1 MSHSKKSSNK
11 VVQVVSSPITQILG
25 STPVLPGE
33 SQEIYQQGLVATIQ
47 ELGARTPLQIYL
59 AEKIYE
65 CLWWMRR
72 YENQKRATLIH
83 SMAGVLETHKYAGG
97 ITDLQVWVMDA
108 LYANRI
114 DDEFNELL
122 GEHNLT
128 METLTQKAMASSRPV
143 FESLDQMI
151 ALNAKTLAGF
161 QASYEV
167 VVNRKVNAERMR
179 LQNALMQRDLG
190 AVENQPTLTESND
203 VNKDKRAKALGK

>member
-1 MSHSKKSSNK
+1 MI
-11 VVQVVSSPITQILG
+11 SSPIKQILG

-33 SQEIYQQGLVATIQ
+33 SQEVYQQGLVATIQ
-47 ELGARTPLQIYL
+47 ELGASTPLQIYL
-59 AEKIYE
+59 VEKIYE
-65 CLWWMRR
+65 CLWWIRR

-83 SMAGVLETHKYAGG
+83 SMAGILETDKYARGVSK
-97 ITDLQVWVMDA
+97 LQAWTMDA

-114 DDEFNELL
+114 DEEFNELL
-122 GEHNLT
+122 DEHNLT
-128 METLTQKAMASSRPV
+128 METLTQKAMANSRSV
-143 FESLDQMI
+143 FESIDQMI

-190 AVENQPTLTESND
+190 AIENQPTLTELKN
-203 VNKDKRAKALGK
+203 VNKDKRSKASGQ

>member
-1 MSHSKKSSNK
+1 MSNNEKFPDKA
-11 VVQVVSSPITQILG
+11 VEVISSPIKQILG

-33 SQEIYQQGLVATIQ
+33 SEEVYQQGLVATIE
-47 ELGARTPLQIYL
+47 ELGALTPLQIYL
-59 AEKIYE
+59 AEKIFE

-83 SMAGVLETHKYAGG
+83 SMAVILETDNYARAVS
-97 ITDLQVWVMDA
+97 DLQAWVMDA

-128 METLTQKAMASSRPV
+128 METLTQKAMASSRSV
-143 FESLDQMI
+143 FESLDQMV
-151 ALNAKTLAGF
+151 ALNTKTLAGF

-167 VVNRKVNAERMR
+167 LVNRKVNAERMR
-179 LQNALMQRDLG
+179 LQNALMHRDLG
-190 AVENQPTLTESND
+190 AIENEPTRIERTNG
-203 VNKDKRAKALGK
+203 NKDKHPKASGE

>member
-1 MSHSKKSSNK
+1 MSSSKKSSDK
-11 VVQVVSSPITQILG
+11 ALQMISFPITQILG
-25 STPVLPGE
+25 SAPVLPGE
-33 SQEIYQQGLVATIQ
+33 SQEVFQQGLLATIQ
-47 ELGARTPLQIYL
+47 ELVASTPLQVYL

-72 YENQKRATLIH
+72 YENQKRATLINT
-83 SMAGVLETHKYAGG
+83 MAGILETDKYASGVS
-97 ITDLQVWVMDA
+97 DLKAWVMDA

-114 DDEFNELL
+114 DDDFNELL

-143 FESLDQMI
+143 FENLDQMI
-151 ALNAKTLAGF
+151 ALNEKTLAGF

-167 VVNRKVNAERMR
+167 VVNRKVNAERML

-190 AVENQPTLTESND
+190 AIENQPTLAEPKN
-203 VNKDKRAKALGK
+203 VNKDKRSKASGQ

>member
-1 MSHSKKSSNK
+1 MSNSKKSSETG
-11 VVQVVSSPITQILG
+11 VQFIASAITQILG
-25 STPVLPGE
+25 SKPALPGE
-33 SQEIYQQGLVATIQ
+33 SQEVYQQGLVATIQ
-47 ELGARTPLQIYL
+47 ELRASTPLQVYL

-65 CLWWMRR
+65 CLWWIRR

-83 SMAGVLETHKYAGG
+83 SMAVILETDKYARGVSE
-97 ITDLQVWVMDA
+97 LQAWVMDA

-122 GEHNLT
+122 DEHNLT
-128 METLTQKAMASSRPV
+128 METLTQKAMANSRSV

-167 VVNRKVNAERMR
+167 VANRKINVERLR

-190 AVENQPTLTESND
+190 AIENEPTRPDPKNG
-203 VNKDKRAKALGK
+203 NKDKRPKASGE

>member
-1 MSHSKKSSNK
+1 MSNSKKPSEK
-11 VVQVVSSPITQILG
+11 DVQVISSSIAQILG

-33 SQEIYQQGLVATIQ
+33 SEEVNQLGLMSTIQ
-47 ELGARTPLQIYL
+47 ELGATTPLQIYL

-83 SMAGVLETHKYAGG
+83 SMAVILETDKYARGLS
-97 ITDLQVWVMDA
+97 DLQASVMDA

-114 DDEFNELL
+114 DDELNELL

-128 METLTQKAMASSRPV
+128 METLTQKAMASCRSV
-143 FESLDQMI
+143 FENLDQMI

-190 AVENQPTLTESND
+190 AIESNPTSD
-203 VNKDKRAKALGK
+203 ESPNGRKNKRPKASGQ

>member
-1 MSHSKKSSNK
+1 
-11 VVQVVSSPITQILG
+11 
-25 STPVLPGE
+25 VLPGE
-33 SQEIYQQGLVATIQ
+33 SQAVYQQGLLATIQ
-47 ELGARTPLQIYL
+47 ELGASTPLQVYL

-72 YENQKRATLIH
+72 YENQKRATLINT
-83 SMAGVLETHKYAGG
+83 MAGILETDKYARGVS
-97 ITDLQVWVMDA
+97 DLQAWVMEA

-128 METLTQKAMASSRPV
+128 METLTQKAMANSRSV
-143 FESLDQMI
+143 FESLDQMV

-179 LQNALMQRDLG
+179 LQNTLMQRDLG
-190 AVENQPTLTESND
+190 AIENQPALVEPKN
-203 VNKDKRAKALGK
+203 VNKKKRSKASGQ

>member
-1 MSHSKKSSNK
+1 MSNSKRSVDKD
-11 VVQVVSSPITQILG
+11 VQVVLSPISQILE

-33 SQEIYQQGLVATIQ
+33 SQEVYQQGLLATIQ
-47 ELGARTPLQIYL
+47 ELGASTPLQIYL

-72 YENQKRATLIH
+72 YENQKRASLINT
-83 SMAGVLETHKYAGG
+83 MAGILETDKYASGVS
-97 ITDLQVWVMDA
+97 DLKAWVMDA

-114 DDEFNELL
+114 DDDFNELL
-122 GEHNLT
+122 SEHNLT
-128 METLTQKAMASSRPV
+128 METLTQKGMASSRPV
-143 FESLDQMI
+143 FENLDQMI

-179 LQNALMQRDLG
+179 LQNALMNRDLG
-190 AVENQPTLTESND
+190 AIENQSTLIEPKN
-203 VNKDKRAKALGK
+203 VNKGKRPKASGQ

>member
-1 MSHSKKSSNK
+1 MSNSKKSSDTG
-11 VVQVVSSPITQILG
+11 VRLIASPITQILG
-25 STPVLPGE
+25 GRPALPGE
-33 SQEIYQQGLVATIQ
+33 SQEVYQKGLLATIQ
-47 ELGARTPLQIYL
+47 ELGASTPLQVYL

-83 SMAGVLETHKYAGG
+83 SMAGILETDKYASGVS
-97 ITDLQVWVMDA
+97 DLKAWVMDA

-128 METLTQKAMASSRPV
+128 METLTQKAMANSRSV

-190 AVENQPTLTESND
+190 AIETQPTLAEPKN
-203 VNKDKRAKALGK
+203 VNKGKRPKASGQ

>member
-1 MSHSKKSSNK
+1 MSNGKKSSDK
-11 VVQVVSSPITQILG
+11 AVQVISSQITQILG

-33 SQEIYQQGLVATIQ
+33 SQEVYQQGLVTTIQ
-47 ELGARTPLQIYL
+47 ELGALTPLQIYL

-72 YENQKRATLIH
+72 YEIQKRATLINT
-83 SMAGVLETHKYAGG
+83 MAGILETDKYASGVS
-97 ITDLQVWVMDA
+97 DLKAWVMDA

-114 DDEFNELL
+114 DDEFKELL

-143 FESLDQMI
+143 FENLDQMI

-161 QASYEV
+161 QASFEV

-190 AVENQPTLTESND
+190 AIENQPTLVESNN
-203 VNKDKRAKALGK
+203 VNKGKRPKASGQ

>member
-1 MSHSKKSSNK
+1 MSNSKKSSDK
-11 VVQVVSSPITQILG
+11 AVQVISSPIAQILG

-33 SQEIYQQGLVATIQ
+33 SQEVYQQGLVATIQ
-47 ELGARTPLQIYL
+47 ELAASTPLQIYL

-83 SMAGVLETHKYAGG
+83 SMATILETDKYARGVS
-97 ITDLQVWVMDA
+97 DLQAWVMDA

-114 DDEFNELL
+114 DDEFDELL

-128 METLTQKAMASSRPV
+128 METLTQKAMASSRSV
-143 FESLDQMI
+143 FENLDQMI

-179 LQNALMQRDLG
+179 LQNALIQRDLG
-190 AVENQPTLTESND
+190 AIENEPTRTEPTNG
-203 VNKDKRAKALGK
+203 NKAKRSKTSGE

>member
-1 MSHSKKSSNK
+1 MSNSKKSLDK
-11 VVQVVSSPITQILG
+11 AVQVITSPITQILG

-33 SQEIYQQGLVATIQ
+33 SQEVYKQGLLATIK
-47 ELGARTPLQIYL
+47 ELGASTPLQIYL

-72 YENQKRATLIH
+72 YESQKRASLINT
-83 SMAGVLETHKYAGG
+83 MAGILETDKYASGVS
-97 ITDLQVWVMDA
+97 DLKAWVMDA

-114 DDEFNELL
+114 DDDLNELL

-143 FESLDQMI
+143 FENLDQMI

-190 AVENQPTLTESND
+190 AIENQPTPSEPNN
-203 VNKDKRAKALGK
+203 VNKGKRPKASGQ

>member
-1 MSHSKKSSNK
+1 MSNSNRSSDK
-11 VVQVVSSPITQILG
+11 AQQMISSPIKQILG

-33 SQEIYQQGLVATIQ
+33 LQEVYQQGLLATIH
-47 ELGARTPLQIYL
+47 ELGASTPLQIYL

-72 YENQKRATLIH
+72 YENQKRATLINN
-83 SMAGVLETHKYAGG
+83 MAGILETDKYARGVS
-97 ITDLQVWVMDA
+97 DLQAWVMDA

-122 GEHNLT
+122 DEHKLT
-128 METLTQKAMASSRPV
+128 METLTQKAMASSRTI
-143 FESLDQMI
+143 FENLDQMI

-190 AVENQPTLTESND
+190 AIETQPTLAEPKN
-203 VNKDKRAKALGK
+203 VNKDKRTKASGQ